1 LPVPV
6 RRGRPILPALIAAC
20 LLVAII
26 PASPLVAVVP
36 ASAPVVA
43 VAPAAATS
51 AANEPAGINKFMNAI
66 GEVESGG
73 RYDARNKSSGAYGKY
88 QIMPSNWPGW
98 AKKYIGDAKAKQTP
112 QNQERVARGKFTD
125 LWKWL
130 DSWPAVAHWWLTGSS
145 ERDASKWSASSARY
159 VAKVMKLM
167 ATASDKAP
175 NPAPDPA
182 PKPTPTPTPTPTPPP
197 VPTIAI
203 YGDGN
208 SAIAW
213 SGTWSAASFR
223 SYSSGTVRYARTP
236 GAAATLAFTGRAVSW
251 IGPMGPTRGRARIY
265 VDGSLVA
272 TVDLRASSFIARR
285 TLFSKSWS
293 TSGPHTLRIEVAVAT
308 RRPIVAIDEIRVLR

>member
-1 LPVPV
+1 LAVAA
-6 RRGRPILPALIAAC
+6 RAGRPILPALIAAC
-20 LLVAII
+20 LLVAIV
-26 PASPLVAVVP
+26 PASAGVAVVP
-36 ASAPVVA
+36 AAAPAALAAALA
-43 VAPAAATS
+43 VAPAAV
-51 AANEPAGINKFMNAI
+51 NEPPGINKFMNAI
-66 GEVESGG
+66 GEIESGG

-98 AKKYIGDAKAKQTP
+98 AKKYIGDAKAAQTP

-145 ERDASKWSASSARY
+145 ERDPSKWSAFSAKY

-175 NPAPDPA
+175 NPGPDPA
-182 PKPTPTPTPTPTPPP
+182 PNPTPSPTPTPPAA
-197 VPTIAI
+197 PTIAI
-203 YGDGN
+203 YDDAN

-213 SGTWSAASFR
+213 AGSWSVASFR
-223 SYSSGTVRYARTP
+223 KYSHGTVHYARTP
-236 GAAATLAFTGRAVSW
+236 GASATVAFTGRAVSW

-272 TVDLRASSFIARR
+272 TVDLRASSFVARR
-285 TLFSKSWS
+285 TLFSTSWS
-293 TSGPHTLRIEVAVAT
+293 TSGAHTLRIEVAVAA
-308 RRPIVAIDEIRVLR
+308 RRPVVAIDEFRVIR